1 MNLPLFLAFDLIHLS
16 QLAKYLS
23 MLMMSSTQ
31 VKTLIM
37 VSDRSMLAPLE
48 FSPIA
53 PVANVLYII
62 WLLLIDRSCEV
73 AVVLISLVDVPL
85 RLEDMG
91 LI

>member
-1 MNLPLFLAFDLIHLS
+1 MN
-16 QLAKYLS
+16 
-23 MLMMSSTQ
+23 STQ

-48 FSPIA
+48 LSPVA

-62 WLLLIDRSCEV
+62 RLLLIDRSCEV
-73 AVVLISLVDVPL
+73 TIILIPFVDVSL

-91 LI
+91 FVKECCLFSPTFDIH